1 MKKINNIIDDLLL
14 LIGTV
19 LGISGAIML
28 YLINYDLTKLIVIV
42 ATILILIKIYMI
54 KSNDRKKKEV
64 KQYEKS
70 IYRKKVQN

>member
-1 MKKINNIIDDLLL
+1 MKKINNIINDLLL

-19 LGISGAIML
+19 LGMSGAIML
-28 YLINYDLTKLIVIV
+28 YLINYDLTKLIVVV
-42 ATILILIKIYMI
+42 AAILVLIKIYI
-54 KSNDRKKKEV
+54 VKSDDRKKKEV